1 MINATYRLQL
11 NNKLTFNDV
20 IDHLDYFKELGI
32 SHLYLSPIL
41 KARPSSTHGYD
52 VVDHSKINDELGG
65 EEGYLRLVNEAKKR
79 GLGIIQDIVPNHM
92 AIHET
97 NWRFMDLLKNWNKS
111 KYYNYFDHYDNDKI
125 ILPIL
130 ENNLEDVI
138 NKGLIKVRNDHIEY
152 RGFKLPIN
160 DKGIEFLKKLNCF
173 DDSCLSKDSLFKLLS
188 LQYYELK
195 YWREHPNYRRFFA
208 VNDLIAIRVEL
219 DEVFNESHQLLLTL
233 PVDGFRIDHIDGLY
247 DPKKYLDRFKKENKI
262 IYVEKILGLDEE
274 LRPEWNAHGT
284 TGYDF
289 LNYANLL
296 LVDKTGEE
304 ELSKF
309 YEEFIG
315 RKIDIEKL
323 IVESKKLVAN
333 TLFKGD
339 IERLAKMLNVDYD
352 YLVNFLSCMKKYR
365 TYIPYEDISSIK
377 ECDKENRLNNIEGIM
392 RLQQYM
398 PAIYAKGYEDTA
410 LFIYNRLISINEVGS
425 DLKRFSID
433 IEEFHKFNM
442 KRVNSISLNATST
455 HDTKFSEDVR
465 AKISVLS
472 EIPREWK
479 ERVIY
484 WHDLLKP
491 NIDKNDEYRFYQTL
505 LGSFY
510 EGFTED
516 YINRIKNHMIKVLRE
531 AKVHTTWED
540 PNYDYEKKVLAF
552 IDDAITN
559 DAFKRDFMQ
568 FERKVRYYGFMK
580 SLILITLKILSP
592 GVPDIYQGTEVWRYL
607 LTDPDNRL
615 PVDFNKL
622 ESLMKQLPDSISKLN
637 ISDERTKMLFIK
649 KLLRI
654 RPLLKD
660 YKPLPYGFKR
670 GDITFLFS
678 PIVTREVRSKVNL
691 PRSFDILR
699 NEELSGGEYE
709 LREVIGEHKVAILKE
724 NQKTI
729 SH

>member
-1 MINATYRLQL
+1 
-11 NNKLTFNDV
+11 
-20 IDHLDYFKELGI
+20 
-32 SHLYLSPIL
+32 
-41 KARPSSTHGYD
+41 
-52 VVDHSKINDELGG
+52 
-65 EEGYLRLVNEAKKR
+65 
-79 GLGIIQDIVPNHM
+79 
-92 AIHET
+92 
-97 NWRFMDLLKNWNKS
+97 
-111 KYYNYFDHYDNDKI
+111 
-125 ILPIL
+125 
-130 ENNLEDVI
+130 
-138 NKGLIKVRNDHIEY
+138 
-152 RGFKLPIN
+152 
-160 DKGIEFLKKLNCF
+160 
-173 DDSCLSKDSLFKLLS
+173 
-188 LQYYELK
+188 
-195 YWREHPNYRRFFA
+195 
-208 VNDLIAIRVEL
+208 
-219 DEVFNESHQLLLTL
+219 
-233 PVDGFRIDHIDGLY
+233 
-247 DPKKYLDRFKKENKI
+247 
-262 IYVEKILGLDEE
+262 
-274 LRPEWNAHGT
+274 
-284 TGYDF
+284 
-289 LNYANLL
+289 
-296 LVDKTGEE
+296 
-304 ELSKF
+304 
-309 YEEFIG
+309 
-315 RKIDIEKL
+315 KIDIEKL

-442 KRVNSISLNATST
+442 KRINSISLNATST

-559 DAFKRDFMQ
+559 DTFKRDFMQ